1 MLTINDIINAS
12 FNKSNFGGYKTEDVD
27 IFIDE
32 VKESYRVTDL
42 KRILSK
48 KKRMKALLKKIEN

>member
-32 VKESYRVTDL
+32 VKESYEL

>member
-27 IFIDE
+27 VFIDE
-32 VKESYRVTDL
+32 VKESYEL
-42 KRILSK
+42 LNK
-48 KKRMKALLKKIEN
+48 KKLMKALLKKIEN